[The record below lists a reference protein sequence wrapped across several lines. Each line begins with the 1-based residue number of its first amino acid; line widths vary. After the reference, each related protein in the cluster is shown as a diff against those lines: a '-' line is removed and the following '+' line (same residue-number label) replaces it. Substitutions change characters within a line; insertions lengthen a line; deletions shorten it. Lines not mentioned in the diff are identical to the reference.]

1 MMTSRVPRLVGCK
14 VASWAESVI
23 ILLLRAW
30 LLSFCGHACALR
42 WAVGAWARLGAWAPS
57 LVCGGFARRHFF
69 SYPFTLAGACMYV
82 PLAPAAGRKEGTRI
96 NTDSRAPPA
105 PQDDR
110 TQHIPSTSTRRT
122 ACVVHQLRHSSDDVR
137 CAALHEM
144 GKLAAAA
151 AAEHPATNHVPG
163 HVHAHG
169 VHVHVVHIKGRRRPT
184 CRLYK
189 NRPAGFTQQNHPES
203 HVHVHMH
210 AGTIHQLHQ
219 AK

>member
-110 TQHIPSTSTRRT
+110 TQHIPSPSTRRP

-137 CAALHEM
+137 CAALVHEM
-144 GKLAAAA
+144 GKRGGGGGGAPGDKSCTRTCTCCPCTCTCCTHQGAAPANVSA
-151 AAEHPATNHVPG
+151 IQKQARGLHPTESPR
-163 HVHAHG
+163 
-169 VHVHVVHIKGRRRPT
+169 IT
-184 CRLYK
+184 C
-189 NRPAGFTQQNHPES
+189 PCVDTAS
-203 HVHVHMH
+203 S
-210 AGTIHQLHQ
+210 
-219 AK
+219 